1 MRADASELWLT
12 ANQRAL
18 ARELARLADRL
29 ESAAGR
35 AVATPEEA
43 PEPLQP
49 PAAIDHLTALFGL
62 TPGERDILL
71 LAGGAELDSRL
82 ARLCG
87 EAQGLAQP
95 AAPTFSLALAALAEP
110 HWSAL
115 HPNGPLRHYRLLRL
129 APGELLTT
137 SPLRVEERVLHYLT
151 GIDAL
156 DLRLQGLLREVP
168 RGASLTDDQQALARQ
183 VAGDLDQGS
192 VLLAEA
198 TPATRRAV
206 ARQAAATLGERL
218 FALREP
224 DLPADAGERNELAA
238 LWRRDALLSNA
249 LLLVEMADGPAE
261 PGAAAR
267 LEAFAEALGLP
278 LLLSAAEP
286 RPLGLDG
293 LRLHAVPAA
302 GRQDLRRL
310 HGSDGPAADHWAR
323 VVEHFPLDLDGAS
336 QLLARGAAD
345 TLWQA
350 ARESRRRALDGLA
363 QRIVPAATWDDL
375 VLPEETRRIVHD
387 IARQVR
393 LRHRVHGDWGFA
405 ARGSRGLGVSALFAG
420 PSGVGKTLAAE
431 VLANDLALDLYR
443 IDLAAVVSKYIGET
457 EKNLSRIFNA
467 AEESGAV
474 LLFDEADA
482 LFGKR
487 SEVRD
492 SHDRYANLEV
502 AYLLQRMEA
511 YRGLAILTTNQR
523 QALDDAFLRRL
534 AFVVNFPFPAAKER
548 AEIWRR
554 AFPPAAPVGDL
565 DYGRLARL
573 AVAGG
578 NIRNIALGAAFL
590 AAERG
595 EPIAMAHI
603 AEAARSEY
611 AKLERP
617 LGDIDL
623 GATP

>member
-1 MRADASELWLT
+1 MRADASELWLS

-18 ARELARLADRL
+18 AGELARLAVRL
-29 ESAAGR
+29 EAAAGRGTAESAA
-35 AVATPEEA
+35 E
-43 PEPLQP
+43 PEPIQP
-49 PAAIDHLTALFGL
+49 PAAIHHLADLFSL

-71 LAGGAELDSRL
+71 LAAGAELDSRL

-87 EAQGLAQP
+87 EAQGLNQP
-95 AAPTFSLALAALAEP
+95 AAPTFSLALAALAAP

-115 HPNGPLRHYRLLRL
+115 HPNAPLRHYRLLRL
-129 APGELLTT
+129 QPGDLLTT

-156 DLRLQGLLREVP
+156 DLHLQGLLREVP
-168 RGASLTDDQQALARQ
+168 RGASLTAAQLALAQR
-183 VAGDLDQGS
+183 VAGELKQGS
-192 VLLAEA
+192 VLLTEA
-198 TPATRRAV
+198 SNATRRAI
-206 ARQAAATLGERL
+206 ARQVAAAGGYRL
-218 FALREP
+218 FALKEA
-224 DLPADAGERNELAA
+224 DLPADPTERTELAA

-249 LLLVEMADGPAE
+249 LLLVELADGPAD
-261 PGAAAR
+261 PGSGAR
-267 LEAFAEALGLP
+267 LEAFADTLGLP
-278 LLLSAAEP
+278 LLLAAAEP
-286 RPLGLDG
+286 RPLALPG
-293 LRLHAVPAA
+293 LRFDAVPAA
-302 GRQDLRRL
+302 ARADLRRL
-310 HGSDGPAADHWAR
+310 HGQDGPTADHWAR
-323 VVEHFPLDLDGAS
+323 VVEHFPLDLDGAT
-336 QLLARGAAD
+336 QLLAQGDPD
-345 TLWQA
+345 TLWQT
-350 ARESRRRALDGLA
+350 ARENRRRALDGLA

-375 VLPEETRRIVHD
+375 VLPEDTRRIIHD

-405 ARGSRGLGVSALFAG
+405 ARGSRGLGVSALFVG

-534 AFVVNFPFPAAKER
+534 TFVVNFPFPAAKER

-554 AFPPAAPVGDL
+554 AFPPAAPLGEL
-565 DYGRLARL
+565 DFGRLSRL

-578 NIRNIALGAAFL
+578 NIRNIALGAAFI

-595 EPIAMAHI
+595 EPIAMAHL
-603 AEAARSEY
+603 AEAARGEY
-611 AKLERP
+611 TKLERP